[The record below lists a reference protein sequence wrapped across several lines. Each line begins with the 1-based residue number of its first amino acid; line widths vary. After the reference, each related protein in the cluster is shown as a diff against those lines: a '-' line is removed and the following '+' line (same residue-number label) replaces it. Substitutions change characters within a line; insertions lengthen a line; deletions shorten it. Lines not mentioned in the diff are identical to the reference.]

1 MVSEKHCKK
10 IKSYQK
16 LTVLFVVPCM
26 IEQCIGVVAAA
37 GQKQLPLLQAAATIT
52 AAKVATAAVASVA
65 TATVAAAAVAALQ
78 LLQLSQPQL
87 PWQPQIM
94 CSPQNQQFDYKKG
107 E

>member
-1 MVSEKHCKK
+1 MHWSGGSSWAK
-10 IKSYQK
+10 I
-16 LTVLFVVPCM
+16 
-26 IEQCIGVVAAA
+26 VAI
-37 GQKQLPLLQAAATIT
+37 AAATIT
-52 AAKVATAAVASVA
+52 AAKVSAAAVASVA

-94 CSPQNQQFDYKKG
+94 CSPQNQQFDKKG

>member
-1 MVSEKHCKK
+1 MHWSGGSSWAK
-10 IKSYQK
+10 I
-16 LTVLFVVPCM
+16 
-26 IEQCIGVVAAA
+26 VAI
-37 GQKQLPLLQAAATIT
+37 AAATIT
-52 AAKVATAAVASVA
+52 AAKVSKSAVVSVG
-65 TATVAAAAVAALQ
+65 TATLAAAAVAALQ